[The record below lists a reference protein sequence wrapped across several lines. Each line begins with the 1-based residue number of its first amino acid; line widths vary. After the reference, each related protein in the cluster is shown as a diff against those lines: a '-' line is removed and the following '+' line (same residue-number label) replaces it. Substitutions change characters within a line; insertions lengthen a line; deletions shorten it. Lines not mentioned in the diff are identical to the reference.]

1 MSKKSKHQEFHF
13 SFFVLIRWLI
23 FALIFYFSVNY
34 LSQNKSNLN
43 TNLNSS
49 SGLGS
54 SLNLSSLNTQPVI
67 IEASNQF
74 NQYKNQAIVFI
85 NQQITDIKK
94 QVVTEIY
101 QNILMI
107 FIKHNNNKIFFNN
120 KQDKLRT
127 FRTLIAFSLNSR
139 LFSGEND
146 NNIVPLMTKK
156 NFFLIHFIFLIF
168 I

>member
-1 MSKKSKHQEFHF
+1 MSKRSKHQEFHF
-13 SFFVLIRWLI
+13 NLFVLIRWLI

-34 LSQNKSNLN
+34 LSQNKSSLN

-101 QNILMI
+101 QNILKSI
-107 FIKHNNNKIFFNN
+107 DHT
-120 KQDKLRT
+120 Q
-127 FRTLIAFSLNSR
+127 
-139 LFSGEND
+139 
-146 NNIVPLMTKK
+146 
-156 NFFLIHFIFLIF
+156 
-168 I
+168 